1 MRTLMIR
8 EMLPEDLKTVCRIEA
23 ENFSVPW
30 SEKSFLESMERE
42 DTVFLTA
49 VFDGEVVGYLGCYCI
64 DGVGEITN
72 VAVDAAFRCQ
82 GVGARLL
89 EGLYE
94 HAPVHSCQEFFLEV
108 RESNKAAIALY
119 TRQGFQ
125 KEGIRKNF
133 YERPREHALILWKHD
148 SGTNYH

>member
-1 MRTLMIR
+1 MSLLVIR
-8 EMLPEDLKTVCRIEA
+8 KMLPEDLKTICRIEA

-30 SEKSFLESMERE
+30 SEKSFLESMQRK

-49 VFDGEVVGYLGCYCI
+49 VRDEKIAGYLGCYCI

-72 VAVDAAFRCQ
+72 VAVDAAFRRQ
-82 GVGARLL
+82 GVGGRLL

-94 HAPVHSCQEFFLEV
+94 HAMVHSCREFFLEV
-108 RESNKAAIALY
+108 RESNEAAIALY
-119 TRQGFQ
+119 THQGFR
-125 KEGIRKNF
+125 KEGLRKNF
-133 YERPREHALILWKHD
+133 YDRPREHALILWKHD